1 MKAKALFRSFL
12 RITVG
17 VLIVLILI
25 YAALYIF
32 QEKLIFYLQP
42 ITEQVLNDIRKEYKN
57 AEEIN
62 IKTSDN
68 VNLHGWLVRNS
79 ASKKCPLIIYFGGN
93 AEEVSHLVSD
103 ARNIENWS
111 LAAINYRGYGLS
123 QGKPGEKELFEDA
136 LNIYDYFSKREDV
149 DNTRMV
155 IMGRSLG
162 TGVAIYLAQQRP
174 AKGIILVSPYDSIV
188 SIAQEQF
195 PFAPVSLI
203 LRHRFDS
210 LSRVPSI
217 KIPMLAFIGTAD
229 KTVLPWHSKRLIEK
243 WSGHYT
249 VKILDKESH
258 NTIINCV
265 EYWKSINEFLS
276 TF

>member
-1 MKAKALFRSFL
+1 MKAKKLFHYFL
-12 RITVG
+12 RIIAG
-17 VLIVLILI
+17 VLIALILI

-32 QEKLIFYLQP
+32 QGNLIFYPRP
-42 ITEQVLNDIRKEYKN
+42 ITEEILNNIRKEYKN

-68 VNLHGWLVRNS
+68 INLHGWLVKNS
-79 ASKKCPLIIYFGGN
+79 SSGKCPLIIYFGGN

-103 ARNIENWS
+103 ARNIKNWS
-111 LAAINYRGYGLS
+111 LAAMNYRGYGLS

-136 LNIYDYFSKREDV
+136 LNIYDYFSKRQDV

-155 IMGRSLG
+155 VMGRSLG
-162 TGVAIYLAQQRP
+162 SGVAIYLAQQRS

-188 SIAQEQF
+188 SVAQEQF

-210 LSRVPSI
+210 LSRAPLI
-217 KIPMLAFIGTAD
+217 KIPLLAFIGTAD

-243 WSGHYT
+243 WGGHYT
-249 VKILDKESH
+249 VKIIDKESH
-258 NTIINCV
+258 NTIINCE
-265 EYWKSINEFLS
+265 EYWKGINEFLS
-276 TF
+276 AF